1 MLHLIVASIALVAV
15 AIFMDRHLGFLT
27 DTEELRA
34 FIRQYGV
41 FSPIVLIAL
50 QALQVVFA
58 PIPGQILAV
67 VAGYLFGAWWGTV
80 YNMIGITVGSSIAF
94 WLSRRFGRAYVES
107 IVHKDA
113 LEKFDAIGDDAAGF
127 TLFVLFLI
135 PGLPDD
141 MLCFAGG
148 LTRLPLWQ
156 LVAIAVVGRA
166 PAFFL
171 VNVIGEFLGTGQFV
185 AAIVLTALLLAI
197 SAVGYL
203 NHDRLLRLLG
213 GQT

>member
-1 MLHLIVASIALVAV
+1 MTNAA
-15 AIFMDRHLGFLT
+15 
-27 DTEELRA
+27 ELRV

-41 FSPIVLIAL
+41 FSPVVVIAL

-58 PIPGQILAV
+58 PIPGQVLAV

-80 YNMIGITVGSSIAF
+80 YNMVEITIGSSIAF

-107 IVHKDA
+107 IVHEDA
-113 LEKFDAIGDDAAGF
+113 LERFDAIDTDTAGL

-148 LTRLPLWQ
+148 LTGIPLWQ
-156 LVAIAVVGRA
+156 LVGIAVVGRA
-166 PAFFL
+166 PAFFSS
-171 VNVIGEFLGTGQFV
+171 T
-185 AAIVLTALLLAI
+185 
-197 SAVGYL
+197 
-203 NHDRLLRLLG
+203 
-213 GQT
+213 